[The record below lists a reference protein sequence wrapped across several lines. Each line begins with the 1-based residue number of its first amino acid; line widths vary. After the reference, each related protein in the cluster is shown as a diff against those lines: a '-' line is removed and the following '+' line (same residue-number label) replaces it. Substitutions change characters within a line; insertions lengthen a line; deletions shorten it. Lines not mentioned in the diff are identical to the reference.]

1 MINATQDAQ
10 VDLYYN
16 GDKKFETT
24 STGVEINDT
33 YNVAS
38 TNTNTSATTQT
49 TIDTFT
55 ASAFRSCRYTVQVS
69 NTTDTEFHTTELLLV
84 HDGTTPGITEFGS
97 IFTGAAAEATFD
109 ADISSGN
116 VRLRATPA
124 SADSMTFKVVRHAIT
139 A

>member
-1 MINATQDAQ
+1 MLRKEVKQIRVEFTNKTD
-10 VDLYYN
+10 
-16 GDKKFETT
+16 
-24 STGVEINDT
+24 ST
-33 YNVAS
+33 Y
-38 TNTNTSATTQT
+38 
-49 TIDTFT
+49 
-55 ASAFRSCRYTVQVS
+55 
-69 NTTDTEFHTTELLLV
+69 HTTERLLV
-84 HDGTTPGITEFGS
+84 HDGTTPGITEFGA